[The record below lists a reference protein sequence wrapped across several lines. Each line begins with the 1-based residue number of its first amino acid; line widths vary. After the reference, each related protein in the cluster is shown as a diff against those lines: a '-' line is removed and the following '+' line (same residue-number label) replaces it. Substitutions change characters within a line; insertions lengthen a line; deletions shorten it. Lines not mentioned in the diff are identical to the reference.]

1 MATATT
7 EHYRTYSPEPF
18 TRADRDTTTILFGGL
33 HWRIERIIQGVLEG
47 RGYQARILPVATKD
61 DLLTGREVADIGQC
75 CPTSFT
81 TGNLV
86 NFLKKEAKQTSV
98 AEVNK
103 KFVYLTAGSCGA
115 CRFGQYHSSYELAL
129 RNTGLDKFRM
139 FLMAQDNLDQNMG
152 DGLDLN
158 LPMTLG
164 CLWGIFCT
172 DLVQDLEYQVR
183 PYEVL
188 PGQTEAVVKECVEY
202 LYETFRNR
210 PKMSSKKSV
219 LWHLT
224 TPYFVRAMREVH
236 RKFSEIEVDRLRV
249 KPTVKITGEFY
260 LQTVEGDPNYNI
272 HKWLEAEGAQV
283 YPAAITIWMDYL
295 LRLGLQRFEDY
306 SGIEKHARLKLGLGR
321 AAQGIYRLTVNR
333 LRRAMGNLPHESPS
347 QFELR
352 KLAAPY
358 FHRNLDG
365 GEGDMLVGKS
375 LWAYQKKKAHMICEL
390 SPYSCMPNTMS
401 IGAMAGVIGKY
412 PEILYA
418 PLEIKG
424 DAEVHALSR
433 CQMILTEA
441 KKRAQ
446 REFDD
451 ALARTGLT
459 RGRGAG
465 LPARAPGDEEGDL
478 QDPARRH
485 RRRHRGQDRPARGP
499 EDGPARGGGQMKY
512 RRRRRRLHHRQGG
525 GDGGRQG
532 HLAGLPAAQH
542 PPGREGRRVPR
553 ADGDRGRRHGRP
565 GPRLLHRLGR
575 RLPGAAGRGQAHPGS
590 GGGRRLRRAP
600 ASGCAVRVRDRRR
613 GHEDDLLHRHRHRT
627 LQAGLHAVGVQRRHR
642 DVHREDRAQAAGA
655 EREAGRA
662 CPTRA

>member
-1 MATATT
+1 MATVATD
-7 EHYRTYSPEPF
+7 HYRAYTPRPF
-18 TRADRDTTTILFGGL
+18 TRAERDSVTILFGGL
-33 HWRIERIIQGVLEG
+33 HWRIERILQAVLENS
-47 RGYQARILPVATKD
+47 GYRARILPVATKE
-61 DLLTGREVADIGQC
+61 DLLTGRETADIGQC

-86 NFLKKEAKQTSV
+86 NFLKKESKQV
-98 AEVNK
+98 GVEEVNK
-103 KFVYLTAGSCGA
+103 KYVYLTAGSCGA
-115 CRFGQYHSSYELAL
+115 CRFGQYHASYELAL
-129 RNTGLDKFRM
+129 RNSGLEQFRM

-188 PGQTEAVVKECVEY
+188 PGQTEAVVRESVEY
-202 LYETFRNR
+202 LYQVFRDR
-210 PKMSSKKSV
+210 PALSPKKSV

-224 TPYFVRAMREVH
+224 TPYFARAMRAV
-236 RKFSEIEVDRLRV
+236 RKKFAEIEVDRLRV
-249 KPTVKITGEFY
+249 KPKVKITGEFY

-272 HKWLEAEGAQV
+272 HRWLEAEGAEV
-283 YPAAITIWMDYL
+283 YPAAITVWMDYL
-295 LRLGLQRFEDY
+295 LRMGLQRFEDY
-306 SGIEKHARLKLGLGR
+306 SGIEKYARLKLGLGR
-321 AAQGIYRLTVNR
+321 VAQGIYRLTVSR
-333 LRRAMGNLPHESPS
+333 LRRAMRNLPHESPS

-352 KLAAPY
+352 RLAAPY
-358 FHRNLDG
+358 FHSRLDG
-365 GEGDMLVGKS
+365 GEGDMLVGKT
-375 LWAYQKKKAHMICEL
+375 LWAHHHKKAHMVCEL

-459 RGRGAG
+459 
-465 LPARAPGDEEGDL
+465 LDEVRAYLEKHPKMKKATYRI
-478 QDPARRH
+478 PH
-485 RRRHRGQDRPARGP
+485 
-499 EDGPARGGGQMKY
+499 DGT
-512 RRRRRRLHHRQGG
+512 
-525 GDGGRQG
+525 
-532 HLAGLPAAQH
+532 
-542 PPGREGRRVPR
+542 
-553 ADGDRGRRHGRP
+553 
-565 GPRLLHRLGR
+565 
-575 RLPGAAGRGQAHPGS
+575 AAGTAAK
-590 GGGRRLRRAP
+590 L
-600 ASGCAVRVRDRRR
+600 V
-613 GHEDDLLHRHRHRT
+613 LHVAKRM
-627 LQAGLHAVGVQRRHR
+627 GKS
-642 DVHREDRAQAAGA
+642 
-655 EREAGRA
+655 
-662 CPTRA
+662 